1 MPNPVI
7 DLRRLKHELKG
18 GITPE
23 NELPPAREAPM
34 LPTGAAAHPR
44 AAADDGRDPPLLE
57 WTAHES
63 EPEAA
68 GSQLQLLIGGGLV
81 LGGVAAAIFRNFLF
95 ALLLVLS
102 GALVISRAY
111 RAPRQIRFAVTGRG
125 IEVGN
130 RRYEFDSLESFWI
143 FYDPPLF
150 RELSV
155 RSRKTF
161 MPQIRIPLGGLDPL
175 QLRGVLL
182 RFLAEEKQEVSPME
196 IILKRLGF

>member
-7 DLRRLKHELKG
+7 DLRQLKHELKG
-18 GITPE
+18 RITPE
-23 NELPPAREAPM
+23 NELPPAPEEP
-34 LPTGAAAHPR
+34 LLQTGAAARPR
-44 AAADDGRDPPLLE
+44 AMADDERDLPLLE
-57 WTAHES
+57 WTAHEF

-68 GSQLQLLIGGGLV
+68 GSQLQLLLGGALV
-81 LGGVAAAIFRNFLF
+81 LGGAAAAIFRNFLF

-102 GALVISRAY
+102 GGLVITHAR

-161 MPQIRIPLGGLDPL
+161 MPHIRMPLGGLDPL

-182 RFLAEEKQEVSPME
+182 RFLAEEAQEVSLMD